1 MILKFICHIVESGQT
16 KNRFTNFGN
25 SNDQPPPNGIE
36 CELSE
41 IEFGGTKCLLGILR
55 RKKYD
60 ICVPHFLD
68 YCYEIATN
76 QDFDQPNVF
85 DLEDWLFKDRVKN
98 GFWPHI
104 KTMRWVY

>member
-1 MILKFICHIVESGQT
+1 MILKFICHTDESGQI
-16 KNRFTNFGN
+16 KNHFMNFGN
-25 SNDQPPPNGIE
+25 FNDQPPPNGIE
-36 CELSE
+36 CELSQVKNLMGK
-41 IEFGGTKCLLGILR
+41 IYSGFLR

-68 YCYEIATN
+68 YCHEIATN

-104 KTMRWVY
+104 KTMR